1 MPEKNI
7 DLHGSAP
14 HKHRFALL
22 LIDVINDFD
31 FPEADQLLKHAR
43 LMARTLLGLKQR
55 SQKAGVPVIYVNDN
69 FGQWKSDFRHTVDH
83 CVTQGRGRDVVNLL
97 RPEESDYFVLKPK
110 HSGFFSTTLETLL
123 RYLET
128 QTLILTGIAGNF
140 CVLFTANDAYM
151 RDFNLL
157 VPSDCT
163 VSNTK
168 KENNAALS
176 LMKKFLKADTRSSS
190 RILFRDSKSK
200 PEQRNRLRGNRTRSK
215 VSVRRRRQEA
225 RISS

>member
-1 MPEKNI
+1 MPEINI

-31 FPEADQLLKHAR
+31 FPEADHLLKHAR
-43 LMARTLLGLKQR
+43 PMARIILRFKQR
-55 SQKAGVPVIYVNDN
+55 AQKAGVPVIYVNDN
-69 FGQWKSDFRHTVDH
+69 FGQWRSDFRRTVDH

-157 VPSDCT
+157 VPADCT

-168 KENNAALS
+168 KENNAALR
-176 LMKKFLKADTRSSS
+176 LMKKFLKADTRRSS
-190 RILFRDSKSK
+190 RISFRDSKGK
-200 PEQRNRLRGNRTRSK
+200 REQRNRMSHNSARSR
-215 VSVRRRRQEA
+215 VSIR
-225 RISS
+225 

>member
-14 HKHRFALL
+14 DKHKYALL

-31 FPEADQLLKHAR
+31 FPEADQLLKYAR
-43 LMARTLLGLKQR
+43 PMARNLLRLKR
-55 SQKAGVPVIYVNDN
+55 RAQKAGVPVVYVNDN
-69 FGQWKSDFRHTVDH
+69 FGRWQSDFRRTVEH
-83 CVTQGRGRDVVNLL
+83 CTQHGRGREVVELL
-97 RPEESDYFVLKPK
+97 RPEDNDYFVLKPK

-123 RYLET
+123 RYLKT
-128 QTLILTGIAGNF
+128 QTLIVTGIAGNF

-151 RDFNLL
+151 RDFNLF

-168 KENNAALS
+168 KGNASALA
-176 LMKKFLKADTRSSS
+176 LMRKFLKADTRSSS
-190 RILFRDSKSK
+190 QIALRAA
-200 PEQRNRLRGNRTRSK
+200 QRKGQKRRGH
-215 VSVRRRRQEA
+215 RR
-225 RISS
+225 

>member
-14 HKHRFALL
+14 DKHKFALL

-31 FPEADQLLKHAR
+31 FPEADQLLKYAR
-43 LMARTLLGLKQR
+43 PMARNLLRLKR
-55 SQKAGVPVIYVNDN
+55 RAQKADVPVVYVNDN
-69 FGQWKSDFRHTVDH
+69 FGRWKSDFRRTVEH
-83 CVTQGRGRDVVNLL
+83 CAHHGRGREVVELL
-97 RPEESDYFVLKPK
+97 RPEENDYFVLKPK

-151 RDFNLL
+151 RDFNLF
-157 VPSDCT
+157 VPLDCT
-163 VSNTK
+163 VSNSK
-168 KENNAALS
+168 KENDSALA
-176 LMKKFLKADTRSSS
+176 LMRKFLKADTRSSS
-190 RILFRDSKSK
+190 GIALHTAQKK
-200 PEQRNRLRGNRTRSK
+200 NQK
-215 VSVRRRRQEA
+215 RRRR
-225 RISS
+225 R

>member
-1 MPEKNI
+1 MPQKNI

-14 HKHRFALL
+14 DKHKFALL

-31 FPEADQLLKHAR
+31 FPEADRLLKSAR
-43 LMARTLLGLKQR
+43 PMAKNLLRLKRRAQN
-55 SQKAGVPVIYVNDN
+55 AGVPVIYVNDN
-69 FGQWKSDFRHTVDH
+69 FGRWKSDFHRTVEH
-83 CVTQGRGRDVVNLL
+83 CSQHGRGREVVELL
-97 RPEESDYFVLKPK
+97 RPEENDYFVLKPK

-151 RDFNLL
+151 RDFDLF
-157 VPSDCT
+157 VPADCT

-168 KENNAALS
+168 RGNDSALA

-190 RILFRDSKSK
+190 GITLSTTQKKIRKR
-200 PEQRNRLRGNRTRSK
+200 RS
-215 VSVRRRRQEA
+215 RR
-225 RISS
+225 

>member
-1 MPEKNI
+1 MISELGRMPEKNI

-14 HKHRFALL
+14 DKHEVALL

-31 FPEADQLLKHAR
+31 FPEADQLLKYAR
-43 LMARTLLGLKQR
+43 PMASNLLRLKR
-55 SQKAGVPVIYVNDN
+55 RAQKAGVPVVYVNDN
-69 FGQWKSDFRHTVDH
+69 FGRWKSDFRRTVEH
-83 CVTQGRGRDVVNLL
+83 CARHGRGREVVELL
-97 RPEESDYFVLKPK
+97 RPEENDYFVLKPK

-123 RYLET
+123 RYLEA

-151 RDFNLL
+151 RDFHLF

-168 KENNAALS
+168 KENDSALA
-176 LMKKFLKADTRSSS
+176 LMRKFLKADIRSSS
-190 RILFRDSKSK
+190 GIALRMPQKKSQK
-200 PEQRNRLRGNRTRSK
+200 
-215 VSVRRRRQEA
+215 RRRR
-225 RISS
+225 R